1 MIVRP
6 VILDASGPLALLLDQ
21 EEAPL
26 MLSAS
31 RRWARTGARI
41 LVPDHLWLEI
51 THPLIR
57 RYRWTSDR
65 VVAGLADID
74 QLGPQ
79 TIPIDRPILLLAVEL
94 AERHRLSTYDA
105 TYAALAQVTGG
116 TLATF
121 DQALRNAVPEL
132 LEPGFGDLP
141 QRRVNDE
148 VAPYGAADERPGADW
163 SAIGSYLGVL
173 RRRALAE
180 AEAPRRR

>member
-1 MIVRP
+1 M
-6 VILDASGPLALLLDQ
+6 LAAWD
-21 EEAPL
+21 
-26 MLSAS
+26 
-31 RRWARTGARI
+31 RWTTLGTRV
-41 LVPDHLWLEI
+41 LVPDHFWLEI
-51 THPLIR
+51 TNPLIR
-57 RYRWTSDR
+57 RHGWSGGM
-65 VVAGLADID
+65 VVEALH
-74 QLGPQ
+74 QLESLSAEI
-79 TIPIDRPILLLAVEL
+79 IPVDRPLLLLAVEL